1 VRKRLI
7 KYNSKRKE
15 ITMGVGKGFID
26 KVLGDVFHPGG
37 LKLTSELALLAGIDK
52 DTDVL
57 VLACEEGDNAIF
69 LAQEYGAKVYAVDI
83 APEKI
88 REGTKRAR
96 KRRLLKR
103 VFFKNASAYDLP
115 FLEDMFDVVLC
126 EMTICLFPDK
136 LEALREAYR
145 VLRLGGT
152 VIFSGVIMHDVSKET
167 EAKFQE
173 LTCLFSSP
181 SIPEYVEL
189 FKTAGFKGVRGI
201 DRSEIAEK
209 QYDELKKKWS
219 KLRFFS
225 KIFLQET
232 VVDEKEFSD
241 LIREG
246 ERLIEEG
253 DVGYAI
259 FIGKK

>member
-1 VRKRLI
+1 
-7 KYNSKRKE
+7 
-15 ITMGVGKGFID
+15 MGVGKGFVD

-37 LKLTSELALLAGIDK
+37 LKLTSELAQLAGIDK

-57 VLACEEGDNAIF
+57 ILACGEGDSAIF
-69 LAQEYGAKVYAVDI
+69 LSQELDAKVYAVDI

-88 REGTKRAR
+88 KEGTKKAR
-96 KRRLLKR
+96 KLRLLKR

-126 EMTICLFPDK
+126 EMTICLFPNRLK
-136 LEALREAYR
+136 ALKEAYR
-145 VLRLGGT
+145 VLRPHGT
-152 VIFSGVIMHDVSKET
+152 VVFSGVIIHDIPEET
-167 EAKFQE
+167 ELRFRE
-173 LTCLFSSP
+173 LTCLFSAP

-189 FKTAGFKGVRGI
+189 FKKAGFKDVKGI
-201 DRSEIAEK
+201 DRSEIAEE
-209 QYDELKKKWS
+209 QYDDLKKKWS

-225 KIFLQET
+225 KIFLQDT
-232 VVDEKEFSD
+232 IVNEKEFTD

-246 ERLIEEG
+246 ERLIEEKK
-253 DVGYAI
+253 VGYAI

>member
-1 VRKRLI
+1 MKRLI
-7 KYNSKRKE
+7 KYNPNRKE
-15 ITMGVGKGFID
+15 ITMGVGKGFVD

-37 LKLTSELALLAGIDK
+37 LKLTDELAQLAGIDK

-69 LAQEYGAKVYAVDI
+69 LVQEFGAKVYAVDI

-88 REGTKRAR
+88 KEGTKKAR
-96 KRRLLKR
+96 KLRLLKR

-136 LEALREAYR
+136 LKALEEAYR
-145 VLRLGGT
+145 VLRPHGT
-152 VIFSGVIMHDVSKET
+152 VVFSGVIIHDISKNT
-167 EAKFQE
+167 ESKFKE

-181 SIPEYVEL
+181 SLPEYIEL
-189 FKTAGFKGVRGI
+189 FKKAGFKDVKGI
-201 DRSEIAEK
+201 DRSEIAEE
-209 QYDELKKKWS
+209 QYDDLKKKWS

-225 KIFLQET
+225 KIFLQDTIVNER
-232 VVDEKEFSD
+232 EFTD
-241 LIREG
+241 LIKEG

-253 DVGYAI
+253 NVGYGI

>member
-1 VRKRLI
+1 
-7 KYNSKRKE
+7 
-15 ITMGVGKGFID
+15 MGVGKGFVD

-37 LKLTSELALLAGIDK
+37 LKLTSELAQLAGIDK

-69 LAQEYGAKVYAVDI
+69 LAQEYEAKVYAVDI
-83 APEKI
+83 APEKTK
-88 REGTKRAR
+88 EGTKKAR
-96 KRRLLKR
+96 KLRLLKR
-103 VFFKNASAYDLP
+103 VFFKNASAYKLP

-126 EMTICLFPDK
+126 EMTICLFPEK
-136 LEALREAYR
+136 AKALKEAYR
-145 VLRLGGT
+145 VLRSHGT
-152 VIFSGVIMHDVSKET
+152 VIFSGVIIHDISAET
-167 EAKFQE
+167 ELKFRE

-189 FKTAGFKGVRGI
+189 FKKAGFKDVKGI
-201 DRSEIAEK
+201 DRSEIAVE

-225 KIFLQET
+225 KIFLQDT
-232 VVDEKEFSD
+232 IVNEKEFTD
-241 LIREG
+241 LIKEG
-246 ERLIEEG
+246 ERLIEERK
-253 DVGYAI
+253 VGYAI

>member
-1 VRKRLI
+1 
-7 KYNSKRKE
+7 
-15 ITMGVGKGFID
+15 MGVGKGFVD

-37 LKLTSELALLAGIDK
+37 LKLTSELAQLTGIDE

-69 LAQEYGAKVYAVDI
+69 LAQEFNAKVYAVDI

-88 REGTKRAR
+88 KEGTKKAR
-96 KRRLLKR
+96 KLRLLKR

-136 LEALREAYR
+136 SKALEEAYR
-145 VLRLGGT
+145 VLRPHGT
-152 VIFSGVIMHDVSKET
+152 VVFSGVIIHDIPVET
-167 EAKFQE
+167 ERKFRE

-181 SIPEYVEL
+181 SIPDYVGL
-189 FKTAGFKGVRGI
+189 FKKAGFKDIKGI
-201 DRSEIAEK
+201 DRSEIAVE
-209 QYDELKKKWS
+209 QYDDLKKKWS

-225 KIFLQET
+225 KIFLQDT
-232 VVDEKEFSD
+232 IVNEKEFTD
-241 LIREG
+241 LIKEG
-246 ERLIEEG
+246 ERLIEERK
-253 DVGYAI
+253 VGYAI
-259 FIGKK
+259 FTGKK

>member
-1 VRKRLI
+1 
-7 KYNSKRKE
+7 
-15 ITMGVGKGFID
+15 MGVGKGFVD

-37 LKLTSELALLAGIDK
+37 LKLTNELAQLAGIDK

-69 LAQEYGAKVYAVDI
+69 LVQEFGAKVYAVDI
-83 APEKI
+83 APEKVK
-88 REGTKRAR
+88 EGTKKAR
-96 KRRLLKR
+96 KLRLLKR

-115 FLEDMFDVVLC
+115 FLEDMFDVVIC

-136 LEALREAYR
+136 LKALEEAYR
-145 VLRLGGT
+145 VLRPHGT
-152 VIFSGVIMHDVSKET
+152 AVFSGVIIHDISKDT
-167 EAKFQE
+167 ESKFRE

-181 SIPEYVEL
+181 SLPEYIEL
-189 FKTAGFKGVRGI
+189 FKKAGFKDVKGI
-201 DRSEIAEK
+201 DRSEIAEE
-209 QYDELKKKWS
+209 QYDDLKKKWS

-225 KIFLQET
+225 KIFLQDTIVNER
-232 VVDEKEFSD
+232 EFTD
-241 LIREG
+241 LIKEG

-253 DVGYAI
+253 NVGYGI

>member
-1 VRKRLI
+1 MKRLI
-7 KYNSKRKE
+7 KYNPDRKE
-15 ITMGVGKGFID
+15 ITMGVGKGFVD

-37 LKLTSELALLAGIDK
+37 LKLTDELAQLAGIDK

-69 LAQEYGAKVYAVDI
+69 LVQEFGAKVYAVDI

-88 REGTKRAR
+88 KEGTKKAR
-96 KRRLLKR
+96 KLRLLKR

-136 LEALREAYR
+136 LKALEEAYR
-145 VLRLGGT
+145 VLRPHGT
-152 VIFSGVIMHDVSKET
+152 VVFSGVIIHDISKNT
-167 EAKFQE
+167 ESKFKE

-181 SIPEYVEL
+181 SLPEYIEL
-189 FKTAGFKGVRGI
+189 FKKAGFKDVKGI
-201 DRSEIAEK
+201 DRSEIAEE
-209 QYDELKKKWS
+209 QYDDLKKKWS

-225 KIFLQET
+225 KIFLQDTIVNER
-232 VVDEKEFSD
+232 EFTD
-241 LIREG
+241 LIKEG

-253 DVGYAI
+253 NVGYGI